1 MESSYSYWGTSWFGH
16 TEGLECPLSFACGW
30 EISLQ
35 IRVARICD
43 STHKGLLVMKSCGPW
58 VSSGG
63 AGGEPE
69 GSGGLVS
76 AASFF

>member
-35 IRVARICD
+35 IRVARICG
-43 STHKGLLVMKSCGPW
+43 STHKGLLVMKSCGP
-58 VSSGG
+58 
-63 AGGEPE
+63 
-69 GSGGLVS
+69 
-76 AASFF
+76 